1 MKRKLSIFLLLC
13 LTTIGCVG
21 QRSLSQEQKM
31 AWWQEAKFGMFV
43 HWGPY
48 SCMAECIT
56 DISNVVAVPSG

>member
-48 SCMAECIT
+48 SLYGGMY
-56 DISNVVAVPSG
+56 NG